1 MNRRFLR
8 QLTIPVAPISV
19 LLLAVGLWA
28 AWRVQHLQERVS
40 REVRENV
47 SAMRAAEE
55 VEILVREFRTRLEH
69 FRVSGERRHVETMG
83 TFRDEMDRWIA
94 EVERWSFTP
103 REHELSSRARQ
114 GWESLRGEI
123 ERITRKSAT
132 LSPQDFEWIEPLL
145 TDEILTPTHE
155 FLDLNEEEVEQS
167 VTENQA
173 VADRLVLGLLLL
185 GIGGAVAGLG
195 AGFWLARRFIERLER
210 SERAALHAEQLAALG
225 HLAAGMAHE
234 LHNPLTTIKMLVQ
247 GALTEND
254 SGALEERGAFRAPV
268 LAGRDLNVVDEE
280 LTRVEGL
287 VRSFLDFAR
296 PPIPERRVVEV
307 CSLVE
312 QTLELVSGRATAAG
326 VDIAF
331 DRPTGSIRIAVDP
344 GQFRQV
350 VLNLAMNALDAVKVP
365 YPLSLGG
372 GEGRVRRGRIEVRL
386 RQEKDELMLR
396 VTDNGCGLPPELGR
410 QIFDPFITSK
420 ETGLGLGLSI
430 CKQIAEAHGGR
441 IAGKNRPEGGA
452 EFVVRFPEA
461 KKGAGV
467 VWSSASG

>member
-1 MNRRFLR
+1 MNRRLLR
-8 QLTIPVAPISV
+8 HLTMPVAPISV
-19 LLLAVGLWA
+19 LLLAVGVWA

-55 VEILVREFRTRLEH
+55 LEILVREFRTRLEH
-69 FRVSGERRHVETMG
+69 FRISGDRRHVEAMG
-83 TFRDEMDRWIA
+83 AFREEMDRWMA

-103 REHELSSRARQ
+103 REHELSARARQ
-114 GWESLRGEI
+114 GRESLRSEM
-123 ERITRKSAT
+123 ERITSNPAT
-132 LSPQDFEWIEPLL
+132 LRPPDYERIERLL

-155 FLDLNEEEVEQS
+155 FLDLNEEEVDQS

-173 VADRLVLGLLLL
+173 VADRLVFGLLLL
-185 GIGGAVAGLG
+185 GIGGAVAGLA
-195 AGFWLARRFIERLER
+195 AGFWLARRLIERLER

-254 SGALEERGAFRAPV
+254 CGALEERGAFRVPI

-280 LTRVEGL
+280 LTRLEAL

-312 QTLELVSGRATAAG
+312 QTLELVAGRASAAE
-326 VDIAF
+326 VTVAF
-331 DRPTGSIRIAVDP
+331 DRPPSSIRIAVDP
-344 GQFRQV
+344 GQFRQI
-350 VLNLAMNALDAVKVP
+350 VLNLVLNALDAVKA
-365 YPLSLGG
+365 G
-372 GEGRVRRGRIEVRL
+372 GRIEVRL
-386 RQEKDELMLR
+386 GQDKDGELALR
-396 VTDNGCGLPPELGR
+396 VADNGCGLPPELGR

-430 CKQIAEAHGGR
+430 CKRIAEAHGGT
-441 IAGKNRPEGGA
+441 IAGTNRPDGGA
-452 EFVVRFPEA
+452 EFVVRFPA
-461 KKGAGV
+461 TGVKGAPVGAV
-467 VWSSASG
+467 SR